1 MDDLLR
7 AFQAE
12 ASQDLDRC
20 DAALA
25 RLRTA
30 PEGVTAIVNLQR
42 LLGSIQEMSVVLGQK
57 RLAEAASRGLGA
69 LDIAQAGGRDAVAKV
84 VPVVSNCMAEMRA
97 LLSSLGYEKAI
108 EVEATPALPSEEMPI
123 ESQTVAA
130 GSITDPPA
138 VTIDPPRRRWYRPRN
153 LLFAA
158 ATSVF
163 AASAALVIAVLA
175 TDPNEY
181 RGMIEDAVRSAT
193 GRAVTIGDV
202 GLELSLTPS
211 VVLQDVTLANAAW
224 GSRAQMVTA
233 DRLEVQ
239 MALLP
244 LLRGEFDPKRFILR
258 GADILLEDKDDKQN
272 WMFEGGSGRESA
284 GDGLTLSRLGR
295 MAIEESRLSF
305 RDAATGETETIE
317 IERLT
322 ARQDEV
328 WSPIELEIAST
339 VNGQPVKLAGTIGA
353 LQLLYDKEPY
363 PVELAGE
370 VAGLATTVKG
380 EVERPLEIAG
390 FALDLNVSGMTLA
403 GLGAMTASDLPPGSP
418 IRLSAKAEDAAGGI
432 RFRDLSGQ
440 IGDSDLAG
448 EVAVI
453 PGEPNWRIDA
463 NLTSSNVDLQD
474 FILPRTDDGPADPRL
489 FSARP
494 LPHKWIDK
502 IDMDAKLAAQKVV
515 RGTQTLTGAQ
525 LAGTITAGRLTL
537 ADARF
542 GYAGGTVA
550 LKGTLDVTGAAPV
563 WDLQASARKLR
574 AGEFL
579 GEVLGLSLIGGGQA
593 DIEATLSASGAS
605 ARELAMTADGTVGLG
620 VTGASINDDLMKL
633 FLTDLEQALS
643 FDGGG
648 AQLRCLTAVHA
659 FKDGIGRSRQF
670 VADTGAVVVVGQGG
684 INLRDETIAMRFE
697 PSARE
702 LSLGALP
709 VPVDVSGPLVNPDV
723 TPDAL
728 GATANVASEAAS
740 IATLGVA
747 DTLLGI
753 VGEAP
758 LSNSGPL
765 ASCAPLPAALTS
777 TKSKKTQDATKKT
790 QDATSAESTTQQAT
804 TATTTK
810 KKSKKRKSTSAE
822 QLLDD
827 IGTGL
832 GEIFD
837 GSNSSNNSNRT
848 RKSKD
853 NK

>member
-25 RLRTA
+25 RLRTT

-69 LDIAQAGGRDAVAKV
+69 LDIAQSGGPAAVAKV

-97 LLSSLGYEKAI
+97 LLSSLGHEKAMT
-108 EVEATPALPSEEMPI
+108 VEATAALPSEEMPM
-123 ESQTVAA
+123 ESRTAA
-130 GSITDPPA
+130 AESVTDSPA
-138 VTIDPPRRRWYRPRN
+138 VAIDPPRRRWYRPRN

-158 ATSVF
+158 GASMF
-163 AASAALVIAVLA
+163 AAAAALVIAVLSA
-175 TDPNEY
+175 DPNEY
-181 RGMIEDAVRSAT
+181 RGMIEDAVYAAT
-193 GRAVTIGDV
+193 GRAVTIGGV
-202 GLELSLTPS
+202 ELELSLTPT
-211 VVLQDVTLANAAW
+211 VVFEKVTLANAAW
-224 GSRAQMVTA
+224 GSRAQMVAA

-244 LLRGEFDPKRFILR
+244 LLRGEFDPKRFVLR
-258 GADILLEDKDDKQN
+258 GADILLEEKDGAQN
-272 WMFEGGSGRESA
+272 WNFEGTSEAA

-295 MAIEESRLSF
+295 VAIEEATLSY
-305 RDAATGETETIE
+305 RDAATGETETIA

-322 ARQDEV
+322 ARQSEATA
-328 WSPIELEIAST
+328 PIEVEVASA
-339 VNGQPVKLAGTIGA
+339 VNGQAVRLSGTLGSLML
-353 LQLLYDKEPY
+353 LQDNKPY
-363 PVELAGE
+363 PVELAGD

-380 EVERPLEIAG
+380 EIARPQEYSGYA
-390 FALDLNVSGMTLA
+390 FDLSVSGPSLA

-418 IRLSAKAEDAAGGI
+418 VRLSAKAEDATGGI
-432 RFRDLSGQ
+432 YLRDLSGQ
-440 IGDSDLAG
+440 IGKSDLAG
-448 EVAVI
+448 DVTVT
-453 PGEPNWRIDA
+453 PGSPHWHIQAD
-463 NLTSSNVDLQD
+463 LTSSNVDLQD
-474 FILPRTDDGPADPRL
+474 FILPRPDGEARDPRL

-494 LPHKWIDK
+494 LPHKWIGK
-502 IDMDAKLAAQKVV
+502 IDIDAKLAAQKVV
-515 RGTQTLTGAQ
+515 RGDQALTAAQ
-525 LAGTITAGRLTL
+525 LEGSIAGGRLSL
-537 ADARF
+537 VDARF
-542 GYAGGTVA
+542 GYAGGTVMF
-550 LKGTLDVTGAAPV
+550 KGSLDVTGAVPA
-563 WDLQASARKLR
+563 WELQASARKLR
-574 AGEFL
+574 AGDFL
-579 GEVLGLSLIGGGQA
+579 QEALGLTLIGGGQA
-593 DIEATLSASGAS
+593 DIEASMAASGVS
-605 ARELAMTADGTVGLG
+605 ARELAMTADGTVGLS

-633 FLTDLEQALS
+633 FLTDLEEALS
-643 FDGGG
+643 FDGSGVR
-648 AQLRCLTAVHA
+648 LKCLTAVHA
-659 FKDGIGRSRQF
+659 FKGGIGRSRQF

-684 INLRDETIAMRFE
+684 INLREESIAMRFE

-709 VPVDVSGPLVNPDV
+709 VPVDVTGPLADPNVS
-723 TPDAL
+723 PDAL

-740 IATLGVA
+740 VATLGVA
-747 DTLLGI
+747 DALLDL

-765 ASCAPLPAALTS
+765 ASCAPLPAAVAS
-777 TKSKKTQDATKKT
+777 TKSKKTQAKT
-790 QDATSAESTTQQAT
+790 STGNTTQQAT

-810 KKSKKRKSTSAE
+810 KKTKKKKASGAE

-832 GEIFD
+832 GDIFD
-837 GSNSSNNSNRT
+837 GSSSSSSTNRP
-848 RKSKD
+848 RNSKD

>member
-12 ASQDLDRC
+12 ASQDIDRC

-25 RLRTA
+25 RLRTM
-30 PEGVTAIVNLQR
+30 PDGVTAIVNLQR
-42 LLGSIQEMSVVLGQK
+42 LLGSIQEMSVVLGQE

-69 LDIAQAGGRDAVAKV
+69 LDIAQSGGRDAVAKV
-84 VPVVSNCMAEMRA
+84 VPVVSNCVAEIRA
-97 LLSSLGYEKAI
+97 LLASLGQGNAVA
-108 EVEATPALPSEEMPI
+108 VETRVPLLPEEMPGPQTPAP
-123 ESQTVAA
+123 ESVTF
-130 GSITDPPA
+130 SPA
-138 VTIDPPRRRWYRPRN
+138 VAVEPPRRRWYRPRN

-158 ATSVF
+158 GASVF
-163 AASAALVIAVLA
+163 AASAALVIAVLS

-211 VVLQDVTLANAAW
+211 VVLQDVTLANADW
-224 GSRAQMVTA
+224 GSRAHMVTA

-244 LLRGEFDPKRFILR
+244 LLRGEFEAKRFILR
-258 GADILLEDKDDKQN
+258 GADILLEDKDDTQN
-272 WMFEGGSGRESA
+272 WVFEADPRNETA
-284 GDGLTLSRLGR
+284 DDGLTLSRLGR
-295 MAIEESRLSF
+295 VAIEESKLSL
-305 RDAATGETETIE
+305 RNAATGETESFE

-322 ARQDEV
+322 ARQDEIA
-328 WSPIELEIAST
+328 SPIEFQIVST
-339 VNGQPVKLAGTIGA
+339 VNGQPVRLEGTFGA
-353 LQLLYDKEPY
+353 LQLLHDRKPY
-363 PVELAGE
+363 PVDLTGE
-370 VAGLATTVKG
+370 IAGLATTLKG
-380 EVERPLEIAG
+380 EVKRPMEVAG
-390 FALDLNVSGMTLA
+390 FALELTATGPTLA
-403 GLGAMTASDLPPGSP
+403 GVGAMTASDLPPGSP
-418 IRLSAKAEDAAGGI
+418 VRLSARVEDAAGGI
-432 RFRDLSGQ
+432 RLQDLSGQ
-440 IGDSDLAG
+440 IGSSDFAG
-448 EVAVI
+448 DVSVT
-453 PGEPNWRIDA
+453 PGAPNWRIQA

-474 FILPRTDDGPADPRL
+474 FVQPPPSDAAPDPRL

-494 LPHKWIDK
+494 LPHKWIRKVD
-502 IDMDAKLAAQKVV
+502 IDAKLAAQKVV
-515 RGTQTLTGAQ
+515 RGQQALTEAQ
-525 LAGTITAGRLTL
+525 LEGSVAAGLLTL
-537 ADARF
+537 ANARF
-542 GYAGGTVA
+542 GYAGGTIA
-550 LKGTLDVTGAAPV
+550 IRGTLDATGAVPA
-563 WDLQASARKLR
+563 WQLQASARKLA
-574 AGEFL
+574 AGEFFQRA
-579 GEVLGLSLIGGGQA
+579 LGLSLIGGGQA
-593 DIEATLSASGAS
+593 DIEVTLNATGVS
-605 ARELAMTADGTVGLG
+605 ARELAMTADGMVGLG
-620 VTGASINDDLMKL
+620 VTDASINDDLMKL

-643 FDGGG
+643 FDGSG
-648 AQLRCLTAVHA
+648 ARLRCLTAVHA
-659 FKDGIGRSRQF
+659 FKGGVGRSRQF

-709 VPVDVSGPLVNPDV
+709 VPVDVSGPLARPDV

-740 IATLGVA
+740 MATLGVA
-747 DTLLGI
+747 DTLLDL

-765 ASCAPLPAALTS
+765 ASCAPLPAALAS
-777 TKSKKTQDATKKT
+777 TKSKKTKAT
-790 QDATSAESTTQQAT
+790 TSTGDTTQQAT

-810 KKSKKRKSTSAE
+810 KKSKKKASGAE

-827 IGTGL
+827 IGAGL
-832 GEIFD
+832 GGIFD
-837 GSNSSNNSNRT
+837 GSSSSTNSNRT